1 MKILAKDIFGEKL
14 IFGEPEKKP
23 KGWYAKKAREY
34 IDQFFKA
41 IKEGKCTTGMAK
53 VPTNPIITKEDKMSM
68 YNAFKALR
76 RRQKVPV
83 DVSIIEGDLWL
94 IYEGQ

>member
-1 MKILAKDIFGEKL
+1 MEKKLFGEKL
-14 IFGEPEKKP
+14 EFGEPEKKP
-23 KGWYAKKAREY
+23 KGWYVKKARKY
-34 IDQFFKA
+34 IDQLFKA

-53 VPTNPIITKEDKMSM
+53 VPTNPSLTKEEQMSM

-76 RRQKVPV
+76 RREKVPV

-94 IYEGQ
+94 IYEGS